1 MPIERLLYGLGVK
14 EFLFY
19 DWSGLGVLIVD
30 RSSSV
35 RVENIGE
42 TLVVNTEAGR
52 FFVDSASLELRAWDV
67 DGQDVRVVLFEDEQL
82 SLLASTFSDKSDSVN
97 LMIDGIP
104 YFNPLFCAAA
114 YERTRVMRSL
124 LDAGASDEPE
134 GPGRLN
140 ALHAAAS
147 FSRQESSHL
156 LLEAGMMID
165 STTVDGVTPLIAAVT
180 PPAGASSLLRLDTA
194 SGTKS
199 GATSTLS
206 LFLRVDSYQTDPLA
220 QMNNGETVLFGAARS
235 GMTRLIDRLLDAGL
249 HSNIENDAGET
260 ALFAAVWAD
269 NPESL
274 QMLVRRGARWNGKNN
289 QGQTPLRIALAQH
302 HDRCVGVIKWH
313 APFHWST
320 GAAIHYSKSTELG
333 YEAAPGAGGF
343 IDLHLHL
350 LKLFWLSGECGYTV
364 RGTYAPPDDIWLV
377 STFGSPYYEYQHL
390 DLSLLLNV
398 AVMGGHGWRLSLI
411 AGGDYRLQTS
421 AVIRTDSNDWDPIEL
436 DDTLKSSGLG
446 FTLGL
451 GLNGFSGLGG
461 MLAGAELRYSHTI
474 DGSWTSRGGG
484 LDSWALLVRF
494 GL

>member
-147 FSRQESSHL
+147 F
-156 LLEAGMMID
+156 
-165 STTVDGVTPLIAAVT
+165 
-180 PPAGASSLLRLDTA
+180 
-194 SGTKS
+194 
-199 GATSTLS
+199 
-206 LFLRVDSYQTDPLA
+206 
-220 QMNNGETVLFGAARS
+220 
-235 GMTRLIDRLLDAGL
+235 TR
-249 HSNIENDAGET
+249 
-260 ALFAAVWAD
+260 
-269 NPESL
+269 
-274 QMLVRRGARWNGKNN
+274 
-289 QGQTPLRIALAQH
+289 
-302 HDRCVGVIKWH
+302 
-313 APFHWST
+313 
-320 GAAIHYSKSTELG
+320 
-333 YEAAPGAGGF
+333 
-343 IDLHLHL
+343 
-350 LKLFWLSGECGYTV
+350 
-364 RGTYAPPDDIWLV
+364 
-377 STFGSPYYEYQHL
+377 
-390 DLSLLLNV
+390 
-398 AVMGGHGWRLSLI
+398 
-411 AGGDYRLQTS
+411 
-421 AVIRTDSNDWDPIEL
+421 
-436 DDTLKSSGLG
+436 
-446 FTLGL
+446 
-451 GLNGFSGLGG
+451 
-461 MLAGAELRYSHTI
+461 
-474 DGSWTSRGGG
+474 
-484 LDSWALLVRF
+484 
-494 GL
+494 